1 MWRWRLIVKIL
12 GPDSL
17 IFGVDELDACYGY
30 LTDYGLRKV
39 DAAPSGASFEALD
52 GTSIVVR
59 KAADPGL
66 PPPIAAAPNIRE
78 QIYGV
83 ADQATLEAIGA
94 ELSRDRE
101 VTQGSDGI
109 VRAHDDTGYPLGFQV
124 TRRRQIAAP
133 KYFNVPGMDSHRP
146 INTLAAVEDA
156 PIPIYSLS
164 HVVLYAPDIERAE
177 KFYSQRLGFRTVD
190 VFTNLGPFMRPAGTL
205 EHHTLFLIKAPKPGV
220 QHFTF
225 HVADLNDM
233 LKAGWNFVKK
243 GYKSFWGPGRH
254 ILGSNNFWYFNSPFG
269 GLMEFDSDMDLHDD
283 SWKPRYIPANADT
296 SQTFLFNFAEKWT
309 PGPGRH

>member
-1 MWRWRLIVKIL
+1 LKIL
-12 GPDSL
+12 GPEAL
-17 IFGVDELDACYGY
+17 VFGVDDLDACFKY
-30 LTDYGLRKV
+30 LTDYGLKQV
-39 DAAPSGASFEALD
+39 DSAPSGAAFEALD
-52 GTSIVVR
+52 GTCAVVR
-59 KAADPGL
+59 KSGDAGL
-66 PPPIAAAPNIRE
+66 PAPIAAAPNIRD

-101 VTQGSDGI
+101 VKAGSDG
-109 VRAHDDTGYPLGFQV
+109 VLRSHDDSGYPIGFQL
-124 TRRRQIAAP
+124 TRRRKFSTP
-133 KYFNVPGMDSHRP
+133 RYFNVPGMDSHRP
-146 INTLAAVEDA
+146 VNAIAAVDDA
-156 PIPIYSLS
+156 PIPICSLS
-164 HVVLYAPDIERAE
+164 HVVLFAPDIEKAE
-177 KFYSQRLGFRTVD
+177 KFYTQRLGFRTVD

-205 EHHTLFLIKAPKPGV
+205 EHHTLFLIKAPRPGL

-225 HVADLNDM
+225 HVPDLNDM

-283 SWKPRYIPANADT
+283 SWKPRFIPANQQT
-296 SQTFLFNFAEKWT
+296 SQIYLFNFTEKWS
-309 PGPGRH
+309 PGGDKH

>member
-1 MWRWRLIVKIL
+1 MEVTLKIL
-12 GPDSL
+12 GPEAL
-17 IFGVDELDACYGY
+17 VFGVDDLDACFKY
-30 LTDYGLRKV
+30 LTDYGLKKV
-39 DAAPSGASFEALD
+39 DSAPSGATFEALD
-52 GTSIVVR
+52 GTCAVVR
-59 KAADPGL
+59 KSGDAGL
-66 PPPIAAAPNIRE
+66 PAPIAAAPNIRD

-101 VTQGSDGI
+101 VKAGSDG
-109 VRAHDDTGYPLGFQV
+109 VLRSHDDTGYPIGFQLS
-124 TRRRQIAAP
+124 RRRKFSAP
-133 KYFNVPGMDSHRP
+133 RYFNVPGMDSHRP
-146 INTLAAVEDA
+146 VNAIAAVDDA
-156 PIPIYSLS
+156 PIPICSLS
-164 HVVLYAPDIERAE
+164 HVVLFAPDIEKAE
-177 KFYSQRLGFRTVD
+177 KFYTQRLGFRTVD

-205 EHHTLFLIKAPKPGV
+205 EHHTLFLIKAPRPGL

-225 HVADLNDM
+225 HVPDLNDM

-283 SWKPRYIPANADT
+283 SWKPRYIPANQQT
-296 SQTFLFNFAEKWT
+296 SQIYLFNFTEKWS
-309 PGPGRH
+309 PGGDKH